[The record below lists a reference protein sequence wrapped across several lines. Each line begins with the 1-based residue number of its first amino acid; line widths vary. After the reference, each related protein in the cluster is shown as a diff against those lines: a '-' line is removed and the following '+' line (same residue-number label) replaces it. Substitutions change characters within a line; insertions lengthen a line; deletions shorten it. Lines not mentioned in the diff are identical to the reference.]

1 MQSYV
6 EEGGNYMKKNFMLQI
21 IIAFILA
28 IIIGAIFGEKA
39 TVVQP
44 LGDLFLRLIKFIIVP
59 LILSTIIVGVTGAG
73 GIKKLGSIGGKTVV
87 YFLATSLVAITLGLL
102 AGFVFSPGTGTD
114 VVLEGGAS
122 EPPVS
127 EGVIATLLNIIPTN
141 PIEAL
146 TSGAVLQIIF
156 FAIFIGIGITLVGE
170 KAKPVQ
176 DFFEG
181 LAEVMYKITGIIMKL
196 VPIGIFGLLAPIV
209 GTYGVSVLLPLIK
222 VIIAMLVAVIVHVA
236 VTYTLAVKTLGKMS
250 PIRFLKGIFPAA
262 SVAFATCS
270 SSGTLPVTMKNTQE
284 NLGVSKETSSFV
296 LPLGATINMD
306 GTAIYMGI
314 AVMFIAQYFGESLSL
329 SQILIVALMG
339 TLASIGA
346 AGVPG
351 AGLIML
357 TMVLTAVNLP
367 LEGIALIAGID
378 RVLDMMRTSV
388 NVIGDASACVVVENN
403 QKQSSLVSINPNQTT
418 IS

>member
-1 MQSYV
+1 
-6 EEGGNYMKKNFMLQI
+6 MKKNFMLQI
-21 IIAFILA
+21 FAAFILA
-28 IIIGAIFGEKA
+28 IIAGIIFGERA

-59 LILSTIIVGVTGAG
+59 LILSTIVVGVTSAG
-73 GIKKLGSIGGKTVV
+73 SIKKLGNLGGKAIG
-87 YFLATSLVAITLGLL
+87 YFLVTSFIAIAIGLF
-102 AGFVFSPGTGTD
+102 AGFVFQPGAGVELTVPTSEVEALETG
-114 VVLEGGAS
+114 
-122 EPPVS
+122 
-127 EGVIATLLNIIPTN
+127 GVIATLLNIIPTN

-146 TSGAVLQIIF
+146 TTGAVLQIIF
-156 FAIFIGIGITLVGE
+156 FAIFLGIGISLVGE
-170 KAKPVQ
+170 KAQPVQ
-176 DFFEG
+176 QFFEG
-181 LAEVMYKITGIIMKL
+181 LSEVMYKITGIIMKL
-196 VPIGIFGLLAPIV
+196 VPLGIFGLLAPIV
-209 GTYGVSVLLPLIK
+209 GTYGPSVLMPLIK
-222 VIIAMLVAVIVHVA
+222 VIIAMVVAVIVHVA
-236 VTYTLAVKTLGKMS
+236 LIYSAAVKTLGKMN
-250 PIRFLKGIFPAA
+250 PYHFFKGIFPAA

-306 GTAIYMGI
+306 GTAIYQGI
-314 AVMFIAQYFGESLSL
+314 AVMFIAQYFGVELTMA
-329 SQILIVALMG
+329 QILIVALMG

-378 RVLDMMRTSV
+378 RILDMFRTSV
-388 NVIGDASACVVVENN
+388 NIMGDASACVVVEGG
-403 QKQSSLVSINPNQTT
+403 KAKAAVKKGA
-418 IS
+418 

>member
-1 MQSYV
+1 
-6 EEGGNYMKKNFMLQI
+6 MKKNFMLQI
-21 IIAFILA
+21 LVAFVLA
-28 IIIGAIFGEKA
+28 VLAGAIFGERA

-73 GIKKLGSIGGKTVV
+73 GIKKLGTIGGKTVI
-87 YFLATSLVAITLGLL
+87 YFLATSLIAIAIGLL
-102 AGFVFSPGTGTD
+102 AGFIFQPGTGTD
-114 VVLEGGAS
+114 VALQETAA
-122 EPPVS
+122 EPPAS

-156 FAIFIGIGITLVGE
+156 FAIFIGVGITLVGE
-170 KAKPVQ
+170 QALPVQ
-176 DFFEG
+176 RFFEG
-181 LAEVMYKITGIIMKL
+181 MSEIMYKITGLIMKL

-209 GTYGVSVLLPLIK
+209 GTYGLSVLLPLMK
-222 VIIAMLVAVIVHVA
+222 VIIAMIVAVVVHVA
-236 VTYTLAVKTLGKMS
+236 LVYTMAVKTLGKM
-250 PIRFLKGIFPAA
+250 PPMQFFKGIFPAA

-284 NLGVSKETSSFV
+284 NLGVTKETSSFV

-314 AVMFIAQYFGESLSL
+314 TVMFIAQYFGESLSM

-378 RVLDMMRTSV
+378 RVLDMFRTSV
-388 NVIGDASACVVVENN
+388 NVMGDASACVVVENF
-403 QKQSSLVSINPNQTT
+403 QKDAEVIIDPTQTVS
-418 IS
+418 

>member
-1 MQSYV
+1 
-6 EEGGNYMKKNFMLQI
+6 MKKNFMLQI
-21 IIAFILA
+21 FAAFILA
-28 IIIGAIFGEKA
+28 IIAGIIFGERA

-59 LILSTIIVGVTGAG
+59 LILSTIVVGVTSAG
-73 GIKKLGSIGGKTVV
+73 SMKKLGNLGGRAIG
-87 YFLATSLVAITLGLL
+87 YFLLTSFFAIAIGLF
-102 AGFVFSPGTGTD
+102 AGFVFQPGAGVEIAVQGETVEAPET
-114 VVLEGGAS
+114 
-122 EPPVS
+122 

-146 TSGAVLQIIF
+146 TTGAVLQIIF
-156 FAIFIGIGITLVGE
+156 FSIFLGIGISLVGE
-170 KAKPVQ
+170 KAQSVQ
-176 DFFEG
+176 RFFEG
-181 LAEVMYKITGIIMKL
+181 LAEVMYKITGIVMKL

-209 GTYGVSVLLPLIK
+209 GTYGPSVLMPLIK
-222 VIIAMLVAVIVHVA
+222 VIIAMVVAGIVHVA
-236 VTYTLAVKTLGKMS
+236 LVYSAAVRTLGKMS
-250 PIRFLKGIFPAA
+250 PYHFFKGIFPAA

-284 NLGVSKETSSFV
+284 NLGISKETSSFV

-306 GTAIYMGI
+306 GTAIYQGI
-314 AVMFIAQYFGESLSL
+314 SVMFIAQYFGVELTMA
-329 SQILIVALMG
+329 QILIVALMG

-378 RVLDMMRTSV
+378 RILDMLRTSV
-388 NVIGDASACVVVENN
+388 NIMGDASACVVVEGG
-403 QKQSSLVSINPNQTT
+403 KTGSAVKKGA
-418 IS
+418 

>member
-1 MQSYV
+1 MQSFV

-146 TSGAVLQIIF
+146 TSGAVLQVIF

-236 VTYTLAVKTLGKMS
+236 ITYSLAVKTLGKMS
-250 PIRFLKGIFPAA
+250 PLRFFKGIFPAA

-314 AVMFIAQYFGESLSL
+314 AVMFIAQYFGESLSF

>member
-1 MQSYV
+1 
-6 EEGGNYMKKNFMLQI
+6 MKKNFMYQI
-21 IIAFILA
+21 LIAFILA
-28 IIIGAIFGEKA
+28 VITGVIFGDKA

-73 GIKKLGSIGGKTVV
+73 DLKKLGSLGGKAMA
-87 YFLATSLVAITLGLL
+87 YFLTTSFIAIAIGII
-102 AGFVFSPGTGTD
+102 AGFVFQPGKGTNI
-114 VVLEGGAS
+114 
-122 EPPVS
+122 VS
-127 EGVIATLLNIIPTN
+127 EKGSAAVAETDGVITTLLKIIPTN

-170 KAKPVQ
+170 KALPVQ
-176 DFFEG
+176 RFFEG
-181 LAEVMYKITGIIMKL
+181 LSEVMYRITGIIMKL

-209 GTYGVSVLLPLIK
+209 GTYGLSVLLPLIK
-222 VIIAMLVAVIVHVA
+222 VIIAMIVAVIVHVILVYA
-236 VTYTLAVKTLGKMS
+236 LAVKTLGKMN
-250 PIRFLKGIFPAA
+250 PLHFFKGIFPAA

-314 AVMFIAQYFGESLSL
+314 AVMFIAQYFGETLSF
-329 SQILIVALMG
+329 SQILTVALMG

-378 RVLDMMRTSV
+378 RVLDMFRTSV
-388 NVIGDASACVVVENN
+388 NIVGDASACVVVENSQRN
-403 QKQSSLVSINPNQTT
+403 SKLIVDPNQS

>member
-1 MQSYV
+1 
-6 EEGGNYMKKNFMLQI
+6 MLQI
-21 IIAFILA
+21 LIAFILA
-28 IIIGAIFGEKA
+28 VITGAIFGEKA

-73 GIKKLGSIGGKTVV
+73 SIKKLGSIGGKTVL
-87 YFLATSLVAITLGLL
+87 YFLATSLAAIIIGLL

-114 VVLEGGAS
+114 IVLEAGSAEVVES
-122 EPPVS
+122 V
-127 EGVIATLLNIIPTN
+127 GVIDTLLNIIPTN

-146 TSGAVLQIIF
+146 TTGAILQIIF

-170 KAKPVQ
+170 KGKPVQ
-176 DFFEG
+176 YFFEG
-181 LAEVMYKITGIIMKL
+181 LAEVMYKITGMIMKL
-196 VPIGIFGLLAPIV
+196 VPLGIFGLLAPIV
-209 GTYGVSVLLPLIK
+209 GIYGISVLLPLIK
-222 VIIAMLVAVIVHVA
+222 VIIAMLVAVIIHVA
-236 VTYTLAVKTLGKMS
+236 VVYTLAVKTLGKMS
-250 PIRFLKGIFPAA
+250 PTIFLKGIFPAA
-262 SVAFATCS
+262 AVAFATCS
-270 SSGTLPVTMKNTQE
+270 SSGTLPVTMKNVQE
-284 NLGVSKETSSFV
+284 NLKVSKETSSFV

-314 AVMFIAQYFGESLSL
+314 AVMFIAQYFGESLSFA
-329 SQILIVALMG
+329 QIMIVAIMG

-378 RVLDMMRTSV
+378 RVLDMLRTSV
-388 NVIGDASACVVVENN
+388 NIIGDASACVVVEN
-403 QKQSSLVSINPNQTT
+403 KQGKSQSIMNNNPTT
-418 IS
+418 IM

>member
-1 MQSYV
+1 
-6 EEGGNYMKKNFMLQI
+6 MKKNFMLHI
-21 IIAFILA
+21 LAAFILA
-28 IIIGAIFGEKA
+28 IIAGIIFGERA

-59 LILSTIIVGVTGAG
+59 LILSTIVVGVTSAG
-73 GIKKLGSIGGKTVV
+73 SMKKLGSLGGKAIG
-87 YFLATSLVAITLGLL
+87 YFLLTSFIAIALGLF
-102 AGFVFSPGTGTD
+102 AGFVFQPGAGVDLAVQGDAVEAPET
-114 VVLEGGAS
+114 
-122 EPPVS
+122 

-141 PIEAL
+141 PVEAL
-146 TSGAVLQIIF
+146 TTGAVLQIIF
-156 FAIFIGIGITLVGE
+156 FAIFLGVGISLVGE
-170 KAKPVQ
+170 KALPVQ
-176 DFFEG
+176 RFFEG
-181 LAEVMYKITGIIMKL
+181 LAEVMYKITGIVMKI
-196 VPIGIFGLLAPIV
+196 VPLGIFGLLAPIV
-209 GTYGVSVLLPLIK
+209 GTYGPSVLMPLIK
-222 VIIAMLVAVIVHVA
+222 VIIAMVVAVIVHVA
-236 VTYTLAVKTLGKMS
+236 LVYSAAVKTFGKMN
-250 PIRFLKGIFPAA
+250 PYDFFKGIFPAA

-306 GTAIYMGI
+306 GTAIYQGI
-314 AVMFIAQYFGESLSL
+314 AVMFIAQYFGVELTMA
-329 SQILIVALMG
+329 QILIVALMG

-378 RVLDMMRTSV
+378 RLLDMLRTSV
-388 NVIGDASACVVVENN
+388 NIIGDASACVVVEGG
-403 QKQSSLVSINPNQTT
+403 KTGSAIKRGA
-418 IS
+418 